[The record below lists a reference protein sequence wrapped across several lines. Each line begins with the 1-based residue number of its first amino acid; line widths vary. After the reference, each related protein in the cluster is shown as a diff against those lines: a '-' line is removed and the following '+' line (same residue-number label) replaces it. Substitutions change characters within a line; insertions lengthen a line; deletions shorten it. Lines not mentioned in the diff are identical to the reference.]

1 MHAEMD
7 MRNTTLVIGAGPAG
21 LAAAGELRRAG
32 VPAFVL
38 ERADAIGAS
47 WRGRYDRLRLNTSR
61 LTSRLPKTRYPRGTA
76 LFIAT
81 RCHLGEGNRPSG
93 KTSAIA
99 ATQMNSVGH
108 ARSWMSTAHSP
119 PGSASGSARIA

>member
-61 LTSRLPKTRYPRGTA
+61 LTSRLPKTRYPPARHSSLRRA
-76 LFIAT
+76 AIWARAT
-81 RCHLGEGNRPSG
+81 GRRERRAQS
-93 KTSAIA
+93 
-99 ATQMNSVGH
+99 
-108 ARSWMSTAHSP
+108 R
-119 PGSASGSARIA
+119 RRR